1 MLKNKKVVLL
11 GTVLVAGAI
20 AMTGTFAWFTDSD
33 TVVNKM
39 KLARFNVKI
48 TEEWKEEENKNLEPN
63 AEVSKV
69 VRVANNG
76 TADAVVR
83 VSIDEAITLFKADQ
97 NANEP
102 TIFWGEAKIEN
113 DDATKV
119 AVPNYVMPQKVKE
132 EKKVEKEIGE
142 EGSKTTIEYYDVVT
156 SLKDGETQC
165 YVAVVDSYD
174 GLVRYNPNDGG
185 KLEYAYYEYA
195 DSTIEDTIDYFEPQ
209 FRVGTGEKEWT
220 LIDGYYYYNSI
231 VKAGETTEP
240 LFEKVEVSESLPNT
254 YIGSKYNLTPNMQAV
269 QANGDAV
276 MSEFA
281 VDSNRDSLKA
291 FVIGLGLTVT
301 ETTGSTT
308 VE

>member
-63 AEVSKV
+63 AEVNKV

-76 TADAVVR
+76 TANAVVR
-83 VSIDEAITLFKADQ
+83 VKVSEAITLFKAEQ
-97 NANEP
+97 NAKEP
-102 TIFWGEAKIEN
+102 TIYWGNEKIEN
-113 DDATKV
+113 NDATKV
-119 AVPNYVMPQKVKE
+119 AVPNYVMPQGA
-132 EKKVEKEIGE
+132 KKVEKEIGE
-142 EGSKTTIEYYDVVT
+142 EGSKTTIKYYDVVT
-156 SLKDGETQC
+156 SLKDGDTQC
-165 YVAVVDSYD
+165 YVAVVDEYD
-174 GLVRYNPNDGG
+174 GLVRYNPNGD

-195 DSTIEDTIDYFEPQ
+195 DSTIEDTEDYFNPQ
-209 FRVGTGEKEWT
+209 FREGEGATEWT

-231 VKAGETTEP
+231 VGAGKTTEP
-240 LFEKVEVSESLPNT
+240 LFEKVKVSEKLPNT
-254 YIGSKYNLTPNMQAV
+254 YIGSKYNLTPEMQAV
-269 QANGDAV
+269 QENGDAV

-281 VDSNRDSLKA
+281 VDSNKDSLKA
-291 FVIGLGLTVT
+291 FVTGKLVLTVT

-308 VE
+308 GE

>member
-63 AEVSKV
+63 AEVDKV

-119 AVPNYVMPQKVKE
+119 AVPNYVMPEGVGVKT
-132 EKKVEKEIGE
+132 VEG
-142 EGSKTTIEYYDVVT
+142 TTIQYYDVVT

-165 YVAVVDSYD
+165 YVAIVDSYD
-174 GLVRYNPNDGG
+174 GLVRYNPNDG

-195 DSTIEDTIDYFEPQ
+195 DSTIEDTENYFKPQ
-209 FRVGTGEKEWT
+209 FRVGTGKTEWT

-240 LFEKVEVSESLPNT
+240 LFTTVKVSESLPNT
-254 YIGSKYNLTPNMQAV
+254 YIGSKYNLTPNMRAV

-276 MSEFA
+276 MSELA
-281 VDSNRDSLKA
+281 VHAEKTDDLKK
-291 FVIGLGLTVT
+291 FVKETLILEVT